1 MSEYSSTST
10 ARPSNLPEFS
20 VSEVSQAIKRT
31 LEGSFER
38 VRVRGEISGFKR
50 AASGHLYMALK
61 DSDAVLDAVCWRGQ
75 AGRLSLVPE
84 DGLEV
89 IATGRI
95 TSYPGRS
102 KYQIVID
109 SLEIAGEGAL
119 LKLLEQRRKALADEG
134 LFDEERKRPL
144 PFLPEVIGVVTSPT
158 GAVIRDILHR
168 LGERFPRH
176 VLVWPVLVQGE
187 GAAEQ
192 VAAAIRGFNALE
204 TGGALRRP
212 DLLIVARGGGSLE
225 DLWAFNEEV
234 VVRAAAES
242 RIPLISAVGHETDTT
257 LIDFASDRRAPT
269 PTAAA
274 EMAVPV
280 RADLLDQLQDLERR
294 LTGAAGRL
302 LVHRRNEV
310 EGLGRGLPDPI
321 RLLGELGQRLDERV
335 ERLDLAARALV
346 RQRGQ
351 TVAGFAARLPDPRQQ
366 LRRAAELLADRH
378 ERLDTVLT
386 AQVRRSDREL
396 TEIAARLPVLV
407 ARQVPQRAQ
416 VLRDLDPARRLARA
430 LGGRQREA
438 DAALRELGRLLESYS
453 YHSALERGFV
463 AVRDAEGAVLTRAA
477 QVSAGQALELE
488 FRDGRLDAVVG
499 HRDGSG
505 HGGRGHGSSGGKPA
519 APPKSRRPAKAP
531 RKEAPKPTQ
540 GELL

>member
-1 MSEYSSTST
+1 MSEFSETPP

-75 AGRLSLVPE
+75 AGRLSVAPE

-89 IATGRI
+89 VATGRI

-109 SLEIAGEGAL
+109 SLELAGEGAL
-119 LKLLEQRRKALADEG
+119 LKLLEQRRKALAAEG
-134 LFDEERKRPL
+134 LFDEDRKRPL

-168 LGERFPRH
+168 LAERFPRH

-204 TGGALRRP
+204 TSGAVPRP

-242 RIPLISAVGHETDTT
+242 QIPLISAVGHETDTT

-280 RADLLDQLQDLERR
+280 RSDLLGQLQDLERR

-302 LVHRRNEV
+302 LTHRRSEV
-310 EGLGRGLPDPI
+310 EGLGRGLPDPV
-321 RLLGELGQRLDERV
+321 RLLGELNQRLDERV
-335 ERLDLAARALV
+335 ERLDLAVRGLL

-351 TVAGFAARLPDPRQQ
+351 EVVGLAARLPDPRQQ
-366 LRRAAELLADRH
+366 LRRANEMLLERC
-378 ERLDTVLT
+378 ERLET
-386 AQVRRSDREL
+386 ALAGQVRRSGREL
-396 TEIAARLPVLV
+396 TEIAGRLPVL
-407 ARQVPQRAQ
+407 AGRQVPQRAQ
-416 VLRDLDPARRLARA
+416 ELQRLDAGERLARA
-430 LGGRQREA
+430 VERRQRDC

-463 AVRDAEGAVLTRAA
+463 AVRDSGGAVLTRA
-477 QVSAGQALELE
+477 GQIADGQGLELE
-488 FRDGRLDAVVG
+488 FRDGRLPAVA
-499 HRDGSG
+499 
-505 HGGRGHGSSGGKPA
+505 GRSGGA
-519 APPKSRRPAKAP
+519 GGEPPKPKRRSKKALS
-531 RKEAPKPTQ
+531 KPTQ

>member
-1 MSEYSSTST
+1 MSEFSESPT

-75 AGRLSLVPE
+75 AGRLSVTPE

-89 IATGRI
+89 VAIGRI

-109 SLEIAGEGAL
+109 SLELAGEGAL
-119 LKLLEQRRKALADEG
+119 LKLLEQRRKALAAEG
-134 LFDEERKRPL
+134 LFDEARKRPL
-144 PFLPEVIGVVTSPT
+144 PFLPDVIGVVTSPT

-168 LGERFPRH
+168 LQERFPRH
-176 VLVWPVLVQGE
+176 VLIWPVLVQGE

-204 TGGALRRP
+204 SGGAVPRP

-234 VVRAAAES
+234 VVRAAAKS
-242 RIPLISAVGHETDTT
+242 QIPLISAVGHETDTT

-280 RADLLDQLQDLERR
+280 RSDLLGQLQDLERR

-302 LVHRRNEV
+302 LTHRRSEV
-310 EGLGRGLPDPI
+310 AGLGRGLPDPV
-321 RLLGELGQRLDERV
+321 RLLGELNQRLDERV
-335 ERLDLAARALV
+335 ERLDLAVRGLL

-351 TVAGFAARLPDPRQQ
+351 EVTGLAARLPDPRQQ
-366 LRRAAELLADRH
+366 LRRAREVLSDRC
-378 ERLDTVLT
+378 ERLET
-386 AQVRRSDREL
+386 ALAGQVRRSGRDL
-396 TEIAARLPVLV
+396 AEIAGRLPGL
-407 ARQVPQRAQ
+407 AGRQVPQRAQ
-416 VLRDLDPARRLARA
+416 DLRRLEAGERLARA
-430 LGGRQREA
+430 LERRQRDC

-463 AVRDAEGAVLTRAA
+463 AVRDAEGAVLTRA
-477 QVSAGQALELE
+477 GQIAEGQRLELE
-488 FRDGRLDAVVG
+488 FRDGRLPAVTG
-499 HRDGSG
+499 R
-505 HGGRGHGSSGGKPA
+505 HGGAGGDPPKPRRRSKASAAKPA
-519 APPKSRRPAKAP
+519 
-531 RKEAPKPTQ
+531 Q